1 MNATKQI
8 VLLGAGHA
16 HVHVIQHWQQSAA
29 PNAQLTVVTPRAEHI
44 YSGMLPGLIAGKYQ
58 RTQCELHVAR
68 LLKNSAANWIQAS
81 AQHINAASQV
91 ITLNTGQQISFDTL
105 SIDIGSAMNKLE
117 LNKRIPGAAE
127 HGLCI
132 RPIDDFATQWPAVLA
147 RLRQKPQSVVVVGAG
162 ASGVEIILAVAK
174 ALALSQTKAG
184 LTLIAGTRG
193 LLHNYSPMA
202 KRLAGEVLQRA
213 GVQVIDQHCVGL
225 TSHTLSLHGG
235 LRLKCDLA
243 ILATGGHAPTLLAP
257 SGLSLN
263 DYGYIRVN
271 EYGQSHSHPNV
282 FAVGDVSAS
291 TPYPHP
297 KSGVYAVRAGPPLL
311 RNLLASAN
319 RHSLVAFK
327 PPKRTLNLLNLSN
340 GSALA
345 IWGSWA
351 ACSRLFW
358 WWKNVID
365 KGFIAKQVQRIA
377 QKEMPKPA
385 PKVSTS

>member
-1 MNATKQI
+1 
-8 VLLGAGHA
+8 
-16 HVHVIQHWQQSAA
+16 
-29 PNAQLTVVTPRAEHI
+29 
-44 YSGMLPGLIAGKYQ
+44 MLPGLIAGKYQ

-81 AQHINAASQV
+81 ARHINAASQV

-213 GVQVIDQHCVGL
+213 GVQVIEQYCVGL

-243 ILATGGHAPTLLAP
+243 ILATGEIGRA
-257 SGLSLN
+257 SCRE
-263 DYGYIRVN
+263 RV
-271 EYGQSHSHPNV
+271 
-282 FAVGDVSAS
+282 
-291 TPYPHP
+291 
-297 KSGVYAVRAGPPLL
+297 
-311 RNLLASAN
+311 
-319 RHSLVAFK
+319 
-327 PPKRTLNLLNLSN
+327 
-340 GSALA
+340 
-345 IWGSWA
+345 
-351 ACSRLFW
+351 
-358 WWKNVID
+358 
-365 KGFIAKQVQRIA
+365 
-377 QKEMPKPA
+377 
-385 PKVSTS
+385 